1 MNLLEIFWAFLAVIL
16 LATFVFI
23 DPKSS
28 LASANTNNVL
38 SGFAKPSS
46 KQNFIFSASNI
57 LIGLF
62 FLLTLILSCIG

>member
-1 MNLLEIFWAFLAVIL
+1 MNLIEIFWSLLAIIL
-16 LATFVFI
+16 LVTFVFI

-28 LASANTNNVL
+28 LAGANANNVL
-38 SGFAKPSS
+38 SGFSKPSS

-57 LIGLF
+57 LIGIF